1 MEVALD
7 ERVSGEEIL
16 SLFGRFE
23 PLHLPF
29 STSCRPM
36 RVFGAVVQIS
46 ALSMFD
52 AGANLMLCRGG
63 RAVISVTSI

>member
-1 MEVALD
+1 MWRLALCKPVFSIVCSHTTWMEVALD

-36 RVFGAVVQIS
+36 RVFRPYVA
-46 ALSMFD
+46 A
-52 AGANLMLCRGG
+52 A
-63 RAVISVTSI
+63 TTPKW